1 MQLADMMLSVMD
13 LVGASS
19 TATEYGQKRPNRGSS
34 GGCRGCLMAR
44 NFRLLTK
51 PCPSF
56 CCGNPHQGVAAI
68 QDTPRHRCLLGC
80 PLLSVAAASMSNFCS
95 RMTRL
100 SHAICGSTPSPMSKK
115 TLPER
120 ASKCARRRAR
130 MLRKGDIKVLSVNH
144 SMQVEPW
151 MNEEDMY
158 LVVVAVAGGRSA
170 M

>member
-1 MQLADMMLSVMD
+1 MD

-19 TATEYGQKRPNRGSS
+19 AATEYGLKMPNRGSS

-51 PCPSF
+51 PCPSL
-56 CCGNPHQGVAAI
+56 CRGNPHHGVAAVQDI
-68 QDTPRHRCLLGC
+68 QGAPTPQMSAGLSAAVRCCCFDVKL
-80 PLLSVAAASMSNFCS
+80 CS
-95 RMTRL
+95 RMTPL
-100 SHAICGSTPSPMSKK
+100 SHAICGSMPSPMSKK

-144 SMQVEPW
+144 GMQVEPW

-158 LVVVAVAGGRSA
+158 LVVVAAAGGRSA